1 MSANEKIDSLI
12 AILSLAFVWSVAIG
26 NIINE
31 KNPIKT
37 LKHGRKAQS
46 VFLLGVE
53 YLSEIFLSH
62 ISKSNKEVAFCF
74 SKFFE
79 LLKNDDY

>member
-1 MSANEKIDSLI
+1 MLNLIDMG
-12 AILSLAFVWSVAIG
+12 A
-26 NIINE
+26 
-31 KNPIKT
+31 
-37 LKHGRKAQS
+37 
-46 VFLLGVE
+46 
-53 YLSEIFLSH
+53 YLSEIFLNH